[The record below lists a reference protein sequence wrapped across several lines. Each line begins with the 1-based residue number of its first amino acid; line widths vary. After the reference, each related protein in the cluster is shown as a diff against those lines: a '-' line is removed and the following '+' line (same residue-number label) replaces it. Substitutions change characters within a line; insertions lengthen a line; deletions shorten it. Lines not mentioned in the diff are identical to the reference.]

1 VNSAELIL
9 GLTAG
14 LVGIAS
20 VGLVLIWRH
29 HAQNKE
35 HWAQELAR
43 LTQEANSAQA
53 QKAQLA
59 EEVERLRMDINIH
72 QDARRQLSSE
82 LSASQARAEERER
95 SLAQQLQQ
103 FEKTR
108 TQMKLE
114 FDNLSREIL
123 TQRDRELRS
132 HNEAS
137 IGTLLKPLSEKID
150 GFQRRINQIHGDW
163 TQGSG
168 ALSEQIKSLQQ
179 LGLSI
184 GEEANNLSRAL
195 KGDKKL
201 VGNWGEA
208 QLERTLELAGLI
220 RGEHYDT
227 QVVVKD
233 EEGVRQI
240 PDLMV
245 YLPEGKHVIID
256 SKVSLI
262 DYEAAV
268 AAEDDAEQEAAL
280 LRHASAVKDHV
291 NNLANKRYDQLPG
304 VDSPDFVLMF
314 MPIEPAYIEVMKHHR
329 DLFAYAYQRGVVM
342 VSHSTLMPILR
353 TVSNLWMVERSN
365 AEAREISAKA
375 GDIFNAVC
383 LLAERLQR
391 LGGSL
396 QTANKRY
403 NDTVTALMGRQG
415 LHGKVERFK
424 QVSQRAS
431 KDFPEVGTLTT
442 DTDSHQLSKLTD
454 SEEPISSEE

>member
-1 VNSAELIL
+1 MSADLVL

-14 LVGIAS
+14 TAAIG
-20 VGLVLIWRH
+20 VLSLLMLWRH
-29 HAQNKE
+29 HAQRQAQ
-35 HWAQELAR
+35 WAKELAH
-43 LTQEANSAQA
+43 LTHESNSAQA
-53 QKAQLA
+53 QKAQLL
-59 EEVERLRMDINIH
+59 EDVERLRADINLH
-72 QDARRQLSSE
+72 QEARRQLSSA

-95 SLAQQLQQ
+95 SLAQQLEQ
-103 FEKTR
+103 FEQTR
-108 TQMKLE
+108 TQMKHE
-114 FDNLSREIL
+114 FDNLSRAFL
-123 TQRDRELRS
+123 TQRDQELRT
-132 HNEAS
+132 HNETS
-137 IGTLLKPLSEKID
+137 IGALLKPLSEKID
-150 GFQRRINQIHGDW
+150 GFQLRINQIHGDW

-168 ALSEQIKSLQQ
+168 ALTEQIKHLQQ

-227 QVVVKD
+227 QVVITD
-233 EEGVRQI
+233 EEGGRQI
-240 PDLMV
+240 PDLVV

-268 AAEDDAEQEAAL
+268 AANDDALQEAAL
-280 LRHASAVKDHV
+280 LRHANAVRDHI

-314 MPIEPAYIEVMKHHR
+314 MPVEPAYIEVMKHHR
-329 DLFAYAYQRGVVM
+329 DVFAYAYQRGVVM

-365 AEAREISAKA
+365 AEAQEISAKA

-383 LLAERLQR
+383 VLAERLQR

-396 QTANKRY
+396 QTVNKRY
-403 NDTVTALMGRQG
+403 NDTVTALIGRQG

-424 QVSQRAS
+424 QVSQRAN
-431 KDFPEVGTLTT
+431 KDFPDISTLTT

-454 SEEPISSEE
+454 DQKPLSGEE

>member
-1 VNSAELIL
+1 MSADLVL

-14 LVGIAS
+14 TAAIG
-20 VGLVLIWRH
+20 VLSLLMLWRH
-29 HAQNKE
+29 HAQRQAQ
-35 HWAQELAR
+35 WAKELAH
-43 LTQEANSAQA
+43 LTHESNSAQA
-53 QKAQLA
+53 QKAQLL
-59 EEVERLRMDINIH
+59 EEIERLRADINLH
-72 QDARRQLSSE
+72 QEARRQLSSE

-95 SLAQQLQQ
+95 SLVQQVEQ
-103 FEKTR
+103 FEQTR
-108 TQMKLE
+108 TQMKHE
-114 FDNLSREIL
+114 FDNLSRAFL
-123 TQRDRELRS
+123 TQRDQELRA
-132 HNEAS
+132 HNETS
-137 IGTLLKPLSEKID
+137 IGALLKPLSEKID
-150 GFQRRINQIHGDW
+150 GFQLRINQIHGDW

-168 ALSEQIKSLQQ
+168 ALTEQIKHLQQ

-227 QVVVKD
+227 QVVIKD

-240 PDLMV
+240 PDLVV

-268 AAEDDAEQEAAL
+268 AANDDALQEAAL
-280 LRHASAVKDHV
+280 LRHANAVRDHI

-314 MPIEPAYIEVMKHHR
+314 MPVEPAYIEVMKHHL

-365 AEAREISAKA
+365 AEAQEISAKA

-383 LLAERLQR
+383 VLAERLQR

-396 QTANKRY
+396 QTVNKRY
-403 NDTVTALMGRQG
+403 NDTVTALIGRQG

-424 QVSQRAS
+424 QVSQRAN
-431 KDFPEVGTLTT
+431 KDFPNISTLTT

-454 SEEPISSEE
+454 DQEPLPGEE

>member
-1 VNSAELIL
+1 MSADLVL

-14 LVGIAS
+14 TAAIG
-20 VGLVLIWRH
+20 VLSLLMLWRH
-29 HAQNKE
+29 HAQRQAQ
-35 HWAQELAR
+35 WAKELAH
-43 LTQEANSAQA
+43 LTHESNSAQA
-53 QKAQLA
+53 QKAQLL
-59 EEVERLRMDINIH
+59 EDVERLRADINLH
-72 QDARRQLSSE
+72 QEARRQLSSE

-95 SLAQQLQQ
+95 SLTQQLEQ
-103 FEKTR
+103 FEQTR
-108 TQMKLE
+108 TQMKHE
-114 FDNLSREIL
+114 FDNLSRAFL
-123 TQRDRELRS
+123 TQRDQELRA
-132 HNEAS
+132 HNETS
-137 IGTLLKPLSEKID
+137 IGALLKPLSEKID
-150 GFQRRINQIHGDW
+150 GFQHRINQIHGDW

-168 ALSEQIKSLQQ
+168 ALAEQIKNLQQ

-227 QVVVKD
+227 QVVIKD

-240 PDLMV
+240 PDLVV

-268 AAEDDAEQEAAL
+268 AANDDALQEAAL
-280 LRHASAVKDHV
+280 LRHANAVRDHI

-329 DLFAYAYQRGVVM
+329 DVFAYAYQRGVVM

-383 LLAERLQR
+383 VLAERLQR

-396 QTANKRY
+396 QTVNKRY
-403 NDTVTALMGRQG
+403 NDTVTALIGRQG

-424 QVSQRAS
+424 QVSQRAN
-431 KDFPEVGTLTT
+431 KDFPDISTLTT

-454 SEEPISSEE
+454 DQKPLSSEE

>member
-1 VNSAELIL
+1 MSADLVL

-14 LVGIAS
+14 TAAIG
-20 VGLVLIWRH
+20 VLSLLMLWRH
-29 HAQNKE
+29 HAQRQAQ
-35 HWAQELAR
+35 WAKELAH
-43 LTQEANSAQA
+43 LTHESNSAQA
-53 QKAQLA
+53 QKAQLL
-59 EEVERLRMDINIH
+59 EEIERLRADINLH
-72 QDARRQLSSE
+72 QEARRQLSSE

-95 SLAQQLQQ
+95 SLAQQLKQ
-103 FEKTR
+103 FEQTR
-108 TQMKLE
+108 TQMKHE
-114 FDNLSREIL
+114 FDNLSRAFL
-123 TQRDRELRS
+123 TQRDQELRA
-132 HNEAS
+132 HNETS
-137 IGTLLKPLSEKID
+137 IGALLKPLSEKID
-150 GFQRRINQIHGDW
+150 GFQHRINQIHGDW

-168 ALSEQIKSLQQ
+168 ALAEQIKHLQQ

-227 QVVVKD
+227 QVVIKD

-240 PDLMV
+240 PDLVV

-268 AAEDDAEQEAAL
+268 AANDDALQEAAL
-280 LRHASAVKDHV
+280 LRHANAVRDHI

-383 LLAERLQR
+383 SLAERLQR

-396 QTANKRY
+396 QTVNKRY
-403 NDTVTALMGRQG
+403 NDTVTALIGRQG

-424 QVSQRAS
+424 QVSQRAN
-431 KDFPEVGTLTT
+431 KDFPDISTLTT

-454 SEEPISSEE
+454 DQGPLSDNE

>member
-1 VNSAELIL
+1 MSADLVL

-14 LVGIAS
+14 TAAIG
-20 VGLVLIWRH
+20 VLSLLMLWRH
-29 HAQNKE
+29 HAQRQAQ
-35 HWAQELAR
+35 WAKELAH
-43 LTQEANSAQA
+43 LTHESNSAQA
-53 QKAQLA
+53 QKAQLL
-59 EEVERLRMDINIH
+59 EEVERLRADINLH
-72 QDARRQLSSE
+72 QEARRQLSSE

-95 SLAQQLQQ
+95 SLAQQLEQ
-103 FEKTR
+103 FEQTR
-108 TQMKLE
+108 TQMKHE
-114 FDNLSREIL
+114 FDNLSRAFL
-123 TQRDRELRS
+123 TQRDQELRA
-132 HNEAS
+132 HNETS
-137 IGTLLKPLSEKID
+137 IGALLKPLSEKID
-150 GFQRRINQIHGDW
+150 GFQHRINQIHGDW

-168 ALSEQIKSLQQ
+168 ALAEQIKNLQQ

-227 QVVVKD
+227 QVVIKD

-240 PDLMV
+240 PDLVV

-268 AAEDDAEQEAAL
+268 AANDDALQEAAL
-280 LRHASAVKDHV
+280 LRHANAVRDHI

-383 LLAERLQR
+383 VLAERLQR

-396 QTANKRY
+396 QTVNKRY
-403 NDTVTALMGRQG
+403 NDTVTALIGRQG

-424 QVSQRAS
+424 QVSQRAN
-431 KDFPEVGTLTT
+431 KDFPDISTLTT

-454 SEEPISSEE
+454 DQKSLSGEE

>member
-1 VNSAELIL
+1 MSADLVL

-14 LVGIAS
+14 TAAIG
-20 VGLVLIWRH
+20 VLSLLMLWRH
-29 HAQNKE
+29 HAQRQ
-35 HWAQELAR
+35 AQWTKELAH
-43 LTQEANSAQA
+43 LTHESNSAQA
-53 QKAQLA
+53 QKAQLL
-59 EEVERLRMDINIH
+59 EDVERLRADINLH
-72 QDARRQLSSE
+72 QEARRQLSSE

-95 SLAQQLQQ
+95 SLAQQLEQ
-103 FEKTR
+103 FEQTR
-108 TQMKLE
+108 TQMKHE
-114 FDNLSREIL
+114 FDNLSRAFL
-123 TQRDRELRS
+123 TQRDQELRA
-132 HNEAS
+132 HNETS
-137 IGTLLKPLSEKID
+137 IGALLKPLSEKID
-150 GFQRRINQIHGDW
+150 GFQHRINQIHGDW

-168 ALSEQIKSLQQ
+168 ALAEQIKNLQQ

-227 QVVVKD
+227 QVVIKD

-240 PDLMV
+240 PDLVV

-268 AAEDDAEQEAAL
+268 AANDDALQEAAL
-280 LRHASAVKDHV
+280 LRHANAVRDHI
-291 NNLANKRYDQLPG
+291 NNLANKRYDQLPS

-329 DLFAYAYQRGVVM
+329 DVFAYAYQRGVVM

-383 LLAERLQR
+383 VLAERLQR

-396 QTANKRY
+396 QTVNKRY
-403 NDTVTALMGRQG
+403 NDTVTALIGRQG

-424 QVSQRAS
+424 QVSQRAN
-431 KDFPEVGTLTT
+431 KDFPDISTLTT

-454 SEEPISSEE
+454 DQKPLSSEE

>member
-1 VNSAELIL
+1 MSADLVL

-14 LVGIAS
+14 TAAIG
-20 VGLVLIWRH
+20 VLSLLMLWRH
-29 HAQNKE
+29 HAQRQAQ
-35 HWAQELAR
+35 WAKELAH
-43 LTQEANSAQA
+43 LTHESNSAQA
-53 QKAQLA
+53 QKAQLL
-59 EEVERLRMDINIH
+59 EEIERLRADINLH
-72 QDARRQLSSE
+72 QEARRQLSSE

-95 SLAQQLQQ
+95 SLAQQLEQ
-103 FEKTR
+103 FEQTR
-108 TQMKLE
+108 TQMKHE
-114 FDNLSREIL
+114 FDNLSRAFL
-123 TQRDRELRS
+123 TQRDQELRA
-132 HNEAS
+132 HNETS
-137 IGTLLKPLSEKID
+137 IGALLKPLSEKID
-150 GFQRRINQIHGDW
+150 GFQHRINQIHGDW

-168 ALSEQIKSLQQ
+168 ALAEQIKTLQQ

-227 QVVVKD
+227 QVVIKD

-240 PDLMV
+240 PDLVV

-268 AAEDDAEQEAAL
+268 AANDDALQEAAL
-280 LRHASAVKDHV
+280 LRHANAVRDHI

-383 LLAERLQR
+383 VLAERLQR

-396 QTANKRY
+396 QTVNKRY
-403 NDTVTALMGRQG
+403 NDTVTALIGRQG

-424 QVSQRAS
+424 QVSQRAN
-431 KDFPEVGTLTT
+431 KDFPDISTLTT
-442 DTDSHQLSKLTD
+442 DTDSHQLGRLTD
-454 SEEPISSEE
+454 DQKPLSGEE